1 MFKNREAY
9 EVGCLGVTTK
19 DWEQLGLVA
28 LEANQFDIA
37 RKAFTRTRDYKYLNL
52 ITMFQDMKKQSSGN
66 VKTEI
71 FMGFMLAYQSKYIE
85 AAKSFR
91 KAGEENLAMQMFTD
105 LRMFDQAKEYLGGG
119 GGNETDKSSIL
130 LKQAEWAIR
139 NGDSKTAAELY
150 MSAKQYNKAIDL
162 AGKNNWSEM
171 LLEIVRKL
179 DKADRESLAKC
190 AEQFKRMNL
199 QNFAAEVYEK
209 MGNIK
214 ELIELRMQSHQWD
227 EVFALAKKYPDLNN
241 LAHYK
246 YGQWLAENDKFEEA
260 QKAFNE
266 AGFKKEAIK
275 VLEELTFNSV
285 IESRFYDASYY
296 YWLLSM
302 EHLQI
307 ACGNFILLI
316 LFENFENLT
325 HLKQS
330 KR

>member
-1 MFKNREAY
+1 
-9 EVGCLGVTTK
+9 
-19 DWEQLGLVA
+19 
-28 LEANQFDIA
+28 
-37 RKAFTRTRDYKYLNL
+37 
-52 ITMFQDMKKQSSGN
+52 
-66 VKTEI
+66 
-71 FMGFMLAYQSKYIE
+71 
-85 AAKSFR
+85 
-91 KAGEENLAMQMFTD
+91 
-105 LRMFDQAKEYLGGG
+105 
-119 GGNETDKSSIL
+119 
-130 LKQAEWAIR
+130 
-139 NGDSKTAAELY
+139 
-150 MSAKQYNKAIDL
+150 
-162 AGKNNWSEM
+162 M

-179 DKADRESLAKC
+179 DKADRGSLAKC
-190 AEQFKRMNL
+190 AEHFKRMNM

-214 ELIELRMQSHQWD
+214 ELIELRMQSQQWD
-227 EVFALAKKYPDLNN
+227 EMFALTKKYPDLNN

-307 ACGNFILLI
+307 ASGNIFKI
-316 LFENFENLT
+316 LFIIIISSFLSANG
-325 HLKQS
+325 S
-330 KR
+330 KSILHSHINNQILVGI

>member
-1 MFKNREAY
+1 M
-9 EVGCLGVTTK
+9 TTK

-28 LEANQFDIA
+28 LEANQLDIA

-52 ITMFQDMKKQSSGN
+52 ITMFQDMKKQSGGN
-66 VKTEI
+66 VKQDI
-71 FMGFMLAYQSKYIE
+71 FMGYMFAYQSKYSE

-91 KAGEENLAMQMFTD
+91 KAGEESLAMQMFTD
-105 LRMFDQAKEYLGGG
+105 LRMFDQAKEYLGSGG

-190 AEQFKRMNL
+190 AEHFKRMNM

-214 ELIELRMQSHQWD
+214 ELIELRMQSQQWD

-307 ACGNFILLI
+307 ASGNLVLLEIFNQCHKFSTWYGTVSLRQEGLSYFLI
-316 LFENFENLT
+316 LF
-325 HLKQS
+325 
-330 KR
+330 